1 MYPLSTRE
9 QEELD
14 KFLDEHLKTGR
25 IRPSKSPCAAPF
37 FFVKK
42 KDGSLRPVQDYRRLN
57 EVTIK
62 NKYPLPLIQELVDKV
77 KGAKYFTKL
86 DIRWGYNNVRI
97 KEGDEWKAAFRT
109 NRGLFEP
116 LVMYFG
122 LCNSPATFQLM
133 MDSLF
138 RNLINQGK
146 IVVYMDNVLI
156 FSKTL
161 EEHVSIVKEVLEIL
175 NNNKLSIQTKKC

>member
-1 MYPLSTRE
+1 M
-9 QEELD
+9 
-14 KFLDEHLKTGR
+14 
-25 IRPSKSPCAAPF
+25 
-37 FFVKK
+37 
-42 KDGSLRPVQDYRRLN
+42 
-57 EVTIK
+57 
-62 NKYPLPLIQELVDKV
+62 IQELVDKV
-77 KGAKYFTKL
+77 KGTKYFTKL
-86 DIRWGYNNVRI
+86 DICWEYNNVRI

-138 RNLINQGK
+138 QNLINQGK
-146 IVVYMDNVLI
+146 IVVYMDDVLI

-161 EEHVSIVKEVLEIL
+161 EEHVGIIAA
-175 NNNKLSIQTKKC
+175 

>member
-1 MYPLSTRE
+1 M
-9 QEELD
+9 
-14 KFLDEHLKTGR
+14 
-25 IRPSKSPCAAPF
+25 
-37 FFVKK
+37 
-42 KDGSLRPVQDYRRLN
+42 
-57 EVTIK
+57 
-62 NKYPLPLIQELVDKV
+62 IQELVDKV

-86 DIRWGYNNVRI
+86 DIHWGYNNMRI
-97 KEGDEWKAAFRT
+97 KEGNKWKATFRT

-122 LCNSPATFQLM
+122 LCNSPAIFQLM

-138 RNLINQGK
+138 QNLINQGK
-146 IVVYMDNVLI
+146 IVVYMDDVLI

-161 EEHVSIVKEVLEIL
+161 EEHISIVKEVLEIL